1 MEASSLAYNM
11 GEGDIA
17 GALGG
22 AGCPA
27 KIYGSGLPECS
38 MILSGRGVLTLQ
50 INIRFLRL

>member
-22 AGCPA
+22 W
-27 KIYGSGLPECS
+27 
-38 MILSGRGVLTLQ
+38 LSSKVLWFWFTRMFNDSVGEGGV
-50 INIRFLRL
+50 NSSN